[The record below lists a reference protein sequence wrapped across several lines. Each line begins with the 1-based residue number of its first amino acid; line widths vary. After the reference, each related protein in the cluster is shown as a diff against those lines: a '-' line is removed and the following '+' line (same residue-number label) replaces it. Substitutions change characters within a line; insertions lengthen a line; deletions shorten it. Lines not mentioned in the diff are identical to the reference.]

1 MSSKKSVALPSE
13 YDTLYLGIGL
23 YDPSSG
29 DILDAN
35 ERLERILG
43 YPLDTLRRLSVDTY
57 TANTYPQSASE
68 FRDRLRA
75 SADGDPQRFIW
86 RAKRADGELVW
97 LQLHV
102 SQQQFSERDCVIVE
116 VRDITDH
123 YESRHRA
130 ELFWRILRHN
140 LRNEAAII
148 LGYADQ
154 IATHGRVEGIAES
167 IAAIRSRGENLGSMA
182 ESVKEIER
190 AITDARAEHVRQPAL
205 ATVREVAART
215 RAEYPAA
222 EISVEEREEMWI
234 EVNDAFGYAVRHA
247 VENAIVHSTERAPT
261 VEITVGTSPNTG
273 RVEIRIK
280 DANPTIPTEEIEA
293 LFAPAESTNTSHG
306 SGIGLF
312 VMKWCIESL
321 GGEVMFDTRTPQGNV
336 VHLYLPS
343 KRAPD
348 TVDNGAPT

>member
-1 MSSKKSVALPSE
+1 MSSKKSGALPPE
-13 YDTLYLGIGL
+13 YDTLCLGIGL
-23 YDPSSG
+23 YDPGSG

-43 YPLDTLRRLSVDTY
+43 YPLHKLRRLSVDAY

-75 SADGDPQRFIW
+75 SANGDPQQFIW

-97 LQLHV
+97 LQLHA
-102 SQQQFSERDCVIVE
+102 SQQQFSEGDCIVVE

-154 IATHGRVEGIAES
+154 IAAHSRVEGIEES
-167 IAAIRSRGENLGSMA
+167 IEAIRSRGENLGGMA
-182 ESVKEIER
+182 ESVKQIER
-190 AITDARAEHVRQPAL
+190 AITDAQAEHVRQPAL
-205 ATVREVAART
+205 ATVEKVAART
-215 RAEYPAA
+215 RSEYPAA
-222 EISVEEREEMWI
+222 EISVDEREEMWV
-234 EVNDAFGYAVRHA
+234 EVNDAFSYAVRHA
-247 VENAIVHSTERAPT
+247 VENAVVHSTERTPT
-261 VEITVGTSPNTG
+261 VEIAVGPSPNTG
-273 RVEIRIK
+273 RVEVCIK
-280 DANPTIPTEEIEA
+280 DANLAIPTEEIEA
-293 LFAPAESTNTSHG
+293 LFAPAETTNTSHG

-321 GGEVMFDTRTPQGNV
+321 GGEVMFDTRTPRGNV

-343 KRAPD
+343 KRPPD
-348 TVDNGAPT
+348 TVDDRVPT